1 MAKEEYAAALVPGD
15 HGSTYGGNPFA
26 AAAILKVFELFEKQ
40 QVLENVREV
49 SVYLEK
55 QLDVLEEKYACIKER
70 RGRGMMQGLEFDRP
84 VKEIIKKAMD
94 AGLITFSAGERI
106 IRFVPPLVIG
116 KEHVDEM
123 IKILEPVI
131 AEEEQ

>member
-1 MAKEEYAAALVPGD
+1 MC
-15 HGSTYGGNPFA
+15 
-26 AAAILKVFELFEKQ
+26 
-40 QVLENVREV
+40 EV
-49 SVYLEK
+49 SAYLEK
-55 QLDVLEEKYACIKER
+55 QLDVLAEKYTCIKER

-84 VKEIIKKAMD
+84 VKEIIKKAMG